1 MKKFS
6 CLLLCL
12 ITIAAFAAAEADFS
26 GEWYLNEVRFGAMTL
41 TPSMFGRDVVLTLNA
56 DGTASMHSAEAD
68 GGEQTDTGTWSAS
81 DTGVLLTIEG
91 SPIAFNVDE
100 SGNLVADISEE
111 GDANSTCMVYGREKV
126 ETTLYTPAA
135 EKAAADISDFDG
147 VWTIHSI
154 DLFGQIVPSNMYG
167 YEVTLEISSGH
178 MKIASGMF
186 EDVIEREADGVFENG
201 SLTFKFSDEDGESEM
216 RLTLLEDGM
225 LSDYEGSDD
234 ELGDL
239 YYYFQKA
246 E

>member
-1 MKKFS
+1 
-6 CLLLCL
+6 
-12 ITIAAFAAAEADFS
+12 
-26 GEWYLNEVRFGAMTL
+26 
-41 TPSMFGRDVVLTLNA
+41 
-56 DGTASMHSAEAD
+56 
-68 GGEQTDTGTWSAS
+68 
-81 DTGVLLTIEG
+81 
-91 SPIAFNVDE
+91 
-100 SGNLVADISEE
+100 
-111 GDANSTCMVYGREKV
+111 MVYGREKV

-135 EKAAADISDFDG
+135 EKAAADISEFDG

-186 EDVIEREADGVFENG
+186 EDVIEREADGVFEDG
-201 SLTFKFSDEDGESEM
+201 SLTFKFSGEDGESEM